1 MLFTCAWGKDGRLPP
16 MPCERINFEAWSTV
30 NYRVKL
36 LDQLDILKTMEI
48 ALMKS
53 IHKMVDR

>member
-1 MLFTCAWGKDGRLPP
+1 
-16 MPCERINFEAWSTV
+16 
-30 NYRVKL
+30 L